1 MVARPNLPRIPAV
14 GCVVSFCVEGDV
26 FMWLDMQEV
35 ECRDYE
41 FCAML
46 RSIWVLVPI

>member
-14 GCVVSFCVEGDV
+14 GCVVSFCGGGVV
-26 FMWLDMQEV
+26 FMWPDIEEV
-35 ECRDYE
+35 EGRDYE

-46 RSIWVLVPI
+46 GSIWVLVPI